1 MWRIWLDKQLKAH
14 HMAKQGSH
22 DMVHDMETIEI
33 ALKNAKINLIILYRY
48 WWKIKQFISSLDFNV
63 NKA

>member
-1 MWRIWLDKQLKAH
+1 
-14 HMAKQGSH
+14 MAKQGSH

-48 WWKIKQFISSLDFNV
+48 
-63 NKA
+63 